1 MMLQIK
7 ATIAIGLPPS
17 LGSGSDRSAPLLREQ
32 AAFFPVFLEELDSL
46 FSVYQISLSFASIHC
61 TDFVHERS
69 PFTPSGDLFF
79 SDICLLDR
87 ERFKTHALEELD
99 FKRNRVGD
107 GTTAWPVPSGWAVSA

>member
-1 MMLQIK
+1 MLKITPNTAQPAEMILQIK
-7 ATIAIGLPPS
+7 ETIAIGLPPS

-61 TDFVHERS
+61 TEFVHERS
-69 PFTPSGDLFF
+69 PFTLSGDLFF

-87 ERFKTHALEELD
+87 ERFTWEGNASGCL
-99 FKRNRVGD
+99 
-107 GTTAWPVPSGWAVSA
+107 TTYF